1 MRTLKQSAI
10 LALAV
15 AVTLMSSAAWPQSAS
30 PIGLWK
36 SIDDVSGKPRALI
49 RITESKGTLQGKI
62 EKLFSPSS
70 ENPKCEKCEGALK
83 NAPVI
88 GLVIL
93 SGLKRDGAEYGGG
106 QIIDPESGKVY
117 SSKIRLSDDG
127 KKLDVRGFMGVSLL
141 GRSQTWERQ

>member
-1 MRTLKQSAI
+1 MRTLKQSAV
-10 LALAV
+10 LALVV
-15 AVTLMSSAAWPQSAS
+15 AVTLMSSAASPQSAS

-93 SGLKRDGAEYGGG
+93 SGLKRAGAEYGGG